1 MKKLIEIL
9 HALCLALVALAACL
23 QCCAPA
29 YTVVAADRLPFTIYH
44 LPILP
49 NERNPDMI
57 DWLKDLFS
65 GLWAWAKPKLAALTN
80 PEP

>member
-1 MKKLIEIL
+1 MTTCRRPL
-9 HALCLALVALAACL
+9 
-23 QCCAPA
+23 
-29 YTVVAADRLPFTIYH
+29 TIYH